1 MNQLGV
7 TINIEERLK
16 LEIILFKL
24 LETTKFDQLLFWGKI
39 EGNCNNSGLKKDYYI
54 AKGLN
59 LKGNY
64 EFPKK
69 TFYYR

>member
-1 MNQLGV
+1 V

-24 LETTKFDQLLFWGKI
+24 LENTTFDKLLFWGKI
-39 EGNCNNSGLKKDYYI
+39 EGSEFNLGAKKDYYI
-54 AKGLN
+54 AVGLK

-69 TFYYR
+69 TFFYR